1 MGNFGID
8 LAEKF
13 DSLSNAPIVE
23 AVIQFNGPP
32 SRPFEQAEL
41 KDLLETHL
49 SVTKS
54 HGQMQVEAGFDS
66 SSDGNVAMHHKSHW
80 DGYQRISL

>member
-41 KDLLETHL
+41 KDLLETHF
-49 SVTKS
+49 V
-54 HGQMQVEAGFDS
+54 
-66 SSDGNVAMHHKSHW
+66 
-80 DGYQRISL
+80 GYKKPRTNASRSGV